1 MAERTCRVC
10 ALAQKMEPEGV
21 CFCYKHKRVKA
32 PDETGWDWGCLY
44 FCEAAPEENLSPYQ
58 YLMIKETDLSTRK

>member
-10 ALAQKMEPEGV
+10 ALAQKMEPEGSY
-21 CFCYKHKRVKA
+21 FCYKHKRVRE

-44 FCEAAPEENLSPYQ
+44 FCAAAPEEKLSPYQ
-58 YLMIKETDLSTRK
+58 YLLLKETELSTRK